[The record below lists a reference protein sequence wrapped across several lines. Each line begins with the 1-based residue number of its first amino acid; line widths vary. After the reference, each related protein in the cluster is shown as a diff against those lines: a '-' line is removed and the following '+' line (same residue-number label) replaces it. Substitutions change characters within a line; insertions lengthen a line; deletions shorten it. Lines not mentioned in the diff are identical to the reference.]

1 LRSGASET
9 IATLKQQGY
18 TPIIVSGD
26 SKDRVEN
33 VANRLGIKKWHGETK
48 PEDKLSLIIDAQS
61 SGQTVWMIG
70 DGINDSPVL
79 AQADLSMTFSSASDL
94 AQTSADIIL
103 MGESLWQI
111 ETVIKGATK
120 VRSIMRQNF
129 SWALL
134 YNVSILPF
142 AALGFVAPWAA
153 ALGMSLSSLLVITN
167 SLRLYKK

>member
-1 LRSGASET
+1 
-9 IATLKQQGY
+9 
-18 TPIIVSGD
+18 
-26 SKDRVEN
+26 
-33 VANRLGIKKWHGETK
+33 
-48 PEDKLSLIIDAQS
+48 
-61 SGQTVWMIG
+61 MIG

-94 AQTSADIIL
+94 AQTSADVIL
-103 MGESLWQI
+103 MGESLLQI

-129 SWALL
+129 TWALL

-142 AALGFVAPWAA
+142 AAFGFVAPWAA
-153 ALGMSLSSLLVITN
+153 ALGMSLSSLLVIAN